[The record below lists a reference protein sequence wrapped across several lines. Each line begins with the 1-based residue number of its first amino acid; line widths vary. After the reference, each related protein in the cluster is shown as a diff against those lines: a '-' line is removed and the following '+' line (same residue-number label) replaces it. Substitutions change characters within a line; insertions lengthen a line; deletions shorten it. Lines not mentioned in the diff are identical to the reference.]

1 MKSKTIKRDF
11 YNLVLKVVIYT
22 VISTIITYI
31 ILLLILCFKNK
42 PTNYYVKYIDKV
54 SIEIEK
60 NGERILKG
68 NIIDLKKYS
77 TKLKGSVIDLKGN
90 HLYGDNDIMY
100 KKFNLINSINNE
112 EYYKNY
118 IYRYVP
124 ITYNNSIKAVYVIKA
139 PFDFMLNNINS
150 NKRIFIIYIL
160 ALITP
165 IIYFVLYLFLFT
177 SKLYNNIS
185 ENVNILLHGADKICS
200 GDFDFYI
207 DGTKGIEFR
216 KIEKSFNTMI
226 KVLKGN
232 IDDLSKLDEERRMM
246 VSSIAHDIRTPITVI
261 KGQIE
266 IIDDLKDCTNYNIDT
281 NMSIINKNC
290 DRMTTLTDN
299 LALLYKVQGESFI
312 IRHEKV
318 NLEKILKDKEL
329 EIKTL
334 GNKKNVKISFK
345 MNLIKKEYILDTNLL
360 FRVLDNIL
368 YNSLR
373 FTNKGEIIL
382 KVHDD
387 SENIYFKCSD
397 TGCGFKQKDTTKLFE
412 AFYQDE
418 DYKDHFGLGLYI
430 AQKIVNNFN
439 GEIKAYNNTDNGAT
453 VEFYIKEL
461 ENIKM

>member
-1 MKSKTIKRDF
+1 MKSKTIKKDF
-11 YNLVLKVVIYT
+11 YNLVLKVVMYT
-22 VISTIITYI
+22 IVSTIITYV
-31 ILLLILCFKNK
+31 ILLFVLCFKNR

-54 SIEIEK
+54 SLDIEK
-60 NGERILKG
+60 NGDSILKG

-77 TKLKGSVIDLKGN
+77 TKLKGEVIDLKGD
-90 HLYGDNDIMY
+90 HLYGDKDIMY
-100 KKFNLINSINNE
+100 KKFNLINSINKE
-112 EYYKNY
+112 QYYKNY
-118 IYRYVP
+118 IYRYIP
-124 ITYNNSIKAVYVIKA
+124 ITYNNSIKAVYVVKA

-150 NKRIFIIYIL
+150 NKRISIIYIL

-165 IIYFVLYLFLFT
+165 ILYFILYLFLFT

-185 ENVNILLHGADKICS
+185 KNVNILLHGTDKICS

-216 KIEKSFNTMI
+216 KIQKSFNTMI

-232 IDDLSKLDEERRMM
+232 IDDLSKLDRERRMM

-266 IIDDLKDCTNYNIDT
+266 IIDDIKDCKDYNIDT
-281 NMSIINKNC
+281 NMNIINKNC

-299 LALLYKVQGESFI
+299 LALLYKVQGASFLL
-312 IRHEKV
+312 RHEKV
-318 NLEKILKDKEL
+318 NLYEILKDKEL

-334 GNKKNVKISFK
+334 GNKKNIKISFK
-345 MNLIKKEYILDTNLL
+345 IDLIKKEYISDTNLL

-382 KVHDD
+382 QVHDD
-387 SENIYFKCSD
+387 SQNIYFKCSD
-397 TGCGFKQKDTTKLFE
+397 TGCGFKQKDTSKLFE

-430 AQKIVNNFN
+430 AQKIVTNFN
-439 GEIKAYNNTDNGAT
+439 GKINAYNNTEYGST

-461 ENIKM
+461 KDIG